1 MEYKEFTGKTAEEA
15 IEAGLN
21 ELGLSR
27 EEADI
32 RILEE
37 GKKKLFGYVKARV
50 EIAPKAAER
59 ASDEE
64 KASGQTESKTPDKN
78 AAETNLEVSN
88 IHRDSL
94 GRTDGERAVEFLE
107 GLLELL
113 KITACTE
120 LKREGEKIEIE
131 VTAANTK
138 AIIGRHGEMLDAI
151 QTVAGAVANT
161 GREEYKRVVVDCE
174 NYRENREA
182 TLQNLAY
189 KLAGKAVRYAEKIKL
204 EPMNPYE
211 RRIIHAALS
220 GRQDV
225 TTESEGKEP
234 YRYIVIVPS
243 NLRDPDAPAYSAREE
258 RSRGGFGNR
267 GYHRGYNIIT
277 GITTDTESRIIIGK
291 AETETG
297 IESPITAAAGDPI
310 IRTESTESRTITTTG
325 TRGRIISVAMRAE
338 RIFRARRSLTI
349 SLVPPTKSLRPTF
362 SVPTSATARTKITA
376 KNESRTRTKK
386 VALNSRP
393 KVGRSNCAENL
404 QKTLDFFGKCDIIYL
419 N

>member
-50 EIAPKAAER
+50 EIAPKAAEWV
-59 ASDEE
+59 SDDENG
-64 KASGQTESKTPDKN
+64 AGLTGSKIPDKN

-88 IHRDSL
+88 VHRDSL

-267 GYHRGYNIIT
+267 GYHRGYN
-277 GITTDTESRIIIGK
+277 GYNNGYNNGYRKPYNNREGRDGNGYRKPYNRGGRRPYNQDGEYRKPYNQDGEYRKPYYNNDGYKRPYNQRRDEGGTDFSGEK
-291 AETETG
+291 K
-297 IESPITAAAGDPI
+297 PYDKP
-310 IRTESTESRTITTTG
+310 RTSY
-325 TRGRIISVAMRAE
+325 
-338 RIFRARRSLTI
+338 
-349 SLVPPTKSLRPTF
+349 
-362 SVPTSATARTKITA
+362 
-376 KNESRTRTKK
+376 KK
-386 VALNSRP
+386 PS
-393 KVGRSNCAENL
+393 S
-404 QKTLDFFGKCDIIYL
+404 DFFGTYL
-419 N
+419 GNSKDKDNGEE